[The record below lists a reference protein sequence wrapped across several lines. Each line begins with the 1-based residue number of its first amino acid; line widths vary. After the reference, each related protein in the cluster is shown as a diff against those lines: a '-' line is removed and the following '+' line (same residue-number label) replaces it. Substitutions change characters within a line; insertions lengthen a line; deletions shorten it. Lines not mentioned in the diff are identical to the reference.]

1 MIKNPA
7 EEDKIF
13 RALGVLK
20 NARLLS
26 TDEFMELIS
35 VVRLG
40 AARGLMDISVEK
52 INELESKVF
61 AKDAVLSSENVIQLV
76 DAYLLFAK
84 QNPNDQQTPE
94 FLFKAL
100 DVAVGV
106 NAEGPQK
113 AIDIANVLIEKY
125 PDFEMTPMA
134 MFIKGFVYENM
145 IGDLQNAEM
154 TYRQFIEK
162 YPNNPMV
169 EDVKS
174 TLENLGLTP
183 EELIRKFEEAN

>member
-1 MIKNPA
+1 MKR
-7 EEDKIF
+7 IF
-13 RALGVLK
+13 VFLLLVAM
-20 NARLLS
+20 LLS
-26 TDEFMELIS
+26 CGEK
-35 VVRLG
+35 
-40 AARGLMDISVEK
+40 ISVEK

-61 AKDAVLSSENVIQLV
+61 AQGVVIIAENVIQLV
-76 DAYLLFAK
+76 DAYLLFAE
-84 QNPNDQQTPE
+84 QNPNDSQSPD

-174 TLENLGLTP
+174 TLENLGLAP

>member
-1 MIKNPA
+1 MKR
-7 EEDKIF
+7 IF
-13 RALGVLK
+13 V
-20 NARLLS
+20 LLS
-26 TDEFMELIS
+26 L
-35 VVRLG
+35 
-40 AARGLMDISVEK
+40 ALMLLSCGEKMSVEK

-145 IGDLQNAEM
+145 IGDLQSAE
-154 TYRQFIEK
+154 TVYRQFIDK
-162 YPNNPMV
+162 YPDNPMV
-169 EDVKS
+169 EDVKA

>member
-1 MIKNPA
+1 MKRIL
-7 EEDKIF
+7 F
-13 RALGVLK
+13 S
-20 NARLLS
+20 LLVA
-26 TDEFMELIS
+26 
-35 VVRLG
+35 VVMMSCG
-40 AARGLMDISVEK
+40 EKMSVEK

-61 AKDAVLSSENVIQLV
+61 AKDAVVSAENVIQLV
-76 DAYLLFAK
+76 DAYLLFAQ
-84 QNPNDQQTPE
+84 QNPNDLQSPD

-113 AIDIANVLIEKY
+113 AIDIADVLVEKY

-134 MFIKGFVYENM
+134 LFIKGFVYENM

-162 YPNNPMV
+162 YPNSPMV
-169 EDVKS
+169 EDVKA

-183 EELIRKFEEAN
+183 EELIRKFEEL